1 MYVSIGHMEVVGK
14 KLEMLY
20 KPLIIG
26 VATRWL
32 SFASGTE
39 HGHVALAHS
48 VDHSPLAR
56 NI

>member
-1 MYVSIGHMEVVGK
+1 MYVSIGHMEVVEK
-14 KLEMLY
+14 KLEILY